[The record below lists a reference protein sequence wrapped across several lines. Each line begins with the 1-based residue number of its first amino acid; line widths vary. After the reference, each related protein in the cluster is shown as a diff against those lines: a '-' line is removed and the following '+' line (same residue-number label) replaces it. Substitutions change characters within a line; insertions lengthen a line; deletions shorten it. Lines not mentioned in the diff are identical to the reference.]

1 MSFQRFF
8 ISLIATLAFCTSV
21 FAQKGPSLREALQQS
36 ERVPVLVRFDLSQE
50 AEGDLYDSLAG
61 GVERRL
67 ALQEAIMARALGVP
81 ISELSAPAGQGSRLR
96 RAYRSVPM
104 VSMYLTGDEIDAL
117 VADPAVV
124 DVYLDRLDP
133 PLSDGTIPLIG
144 ADSLH
149 LGGLTGAGSTV
160 AILDTGVDHEHP
172 MFDGRIVES
181 ACFSSNVD
189 GMATSFCPGGAETD
203 TTTADAGDDCPYT
216 GDTETAVAGCGHGT
230 HVAGIAAGSSF
241 PDPDTGAIL
250 IGVAP
255 GAGIAAVQVFSRFT
269 ENICGGFGLPS
280 PCTLSYT
287 SDQIAALD
295 WLYTNREALN
305 LVSANMSLGGGS
317 SVDFCNDDARFTVID
332 NLRAA
337 GVATVIAS
345 GNGGSN
351 NAVSAPG
358 CIEPAITVGA
368 VDDDDVVAG
377 FSNSATMIDMLAP
390 GVSVNSAEPTVDD
403 MLPGRARSISG
414 TSMATPHVAGA
425 FALLKAANPTATLE
439 EIEMALESTGVPVT
453 ESPSGLV
460 RPRIQVDSAHS
471 ALDTT
476 APALTAFARNTPVSE
491 VTDADILVFD
501 ISFSETVADVSSDDF
516 TITGTTA
523 AGDLAG
529 SGSDYTL
536 TLSGGDLPDVT
547 NIVGLD
553 LAPGQNITDLA
564 GNALGPDEPATDQTY
579 DVRNAA
585 PVDGEVNGLVGAG
598 LVLRNNGMDDLTIV
612 SNGPFAF
619 PTPIAIG
626 NDYSVS
632 VADQPTGPSQTCT
645 VSNGSGTIT
654 LEGVTDVGVVCETD
668 RFTVGGSV
676 TGLAG
681 SGLILRNNG
690 GDQLTVT
697 DNGSF
702 AFETALIDS
711 TDYNVTVGT
720 QPGNPT
726 QLCSVDFGVG
736 TISGGNVTDILVQ
749 CVDGYTVGGAVA
761 GLELPGMVLELTGG
775 SMLLIDQDI
784 HFVFPTILPDG
795 AAYNVS
801 VLKTPNDHDCTII
814 GASGTIAGSD
824 VENIDVA
831 CSTDIEFADGF
842 ELLLPNPVVID

>member
-21 FAQKGPSLREALQQS
+21 FAQNGSSLREALQQS

-50 AEGDLYDSLAG
+50 ADGNLYDPLTG

-67 ALQEAIMARALGVP
+67 ALQEAIIGRALGVP
-81 ISELSAPAGQGSRLR
+81 ISELSAPSGQGSRLR

-104 VSMYLTGDEIDAL
+104 VSMYLTGDEVDAL
-117 VADPAVV
+117 VADPAVS

-189 GMATSFCPGGAETD
+189 GTSTSFCPEGAETD
-203 TTTADAGDDCPYT
+203 TTTANAGDDCPYT
-216 GDTETAVAGCGHGT
+216 GDAETAVAGCGHGT

-241 PDPDTGAIL
+241 SDPDSGDIL

-269 ENICGGFGLPS
+269 SNTCSAFGLPS

-295 WLYTNREALN
+295 WLYTNRETLD

-332 NLRAA
+332 NLRTA

-351 NAVSAPG
+351 NAVSFPS

-377 FSNSATMIDMLAP
+377 FSNSADMIDMLAP
-390 GVSVNSAEPTVDD
+390 GVLVNSAEPTVDD

-425 FALLKAANPTATLE
+425 FALLKAANPMATLE
-439 EIEMALESTGVPVT
+439 EIEIALESTGVPVT
-453 ESPSGLV
+453 ELPSGLV

-476 APALTAFARNTPVSE
+476 PPMLTAFARSTPVSE
-491 VTDADILVFD
+491 VTASDILVFD
-501 ISFSETVADVSSDDF
+501 IIFSETVADVSSDDF

-523 AGDLAG
+523 AGVLAG

-547 NIVGLD
+547 SIVGLD
-553 LAPGQNITDLA
+553 LAPGQDITDLA

-585 PVDGEVNGLVGAG
+585 LVAGEVNGLEGKG

-612 SNGPFAF
+612 SDGPFAF
-619 PTPIAIG
+619 STPIAIG
-626 NDYSVS
+626 NDYSVT
-632 VADQPTGPSQTCT
+632 VANQPAGLSQTCT
-645 VSNGSGTIT
+645 VSSGSGTIT

-681 SGLILRNNG
+681 SGLILRSNG
-690 GDQLTVT
+690 GDELVVS

-702 AFETALIDS
+702 VFGTALVDGS
-711 TDYNVTVGT
+711 DYNVTIGN

-726 QLCSVDFGVG
+726 QFCSVDSGAG
-736 TISGGNVTDILVQ
+736 TISGGDVTDILVQ
-749 CVDGYTVGGAVA
+749 CVDGYTVGGEVA
-761 GLELPGMVLELTGG
+761 GLQLPGTVLELNGG
-775 SMLLIDQDI
+775 TVLLIDQDT
-784 HFVFPTILPDG
+784 HFVFPTIFPDG
-795 AAYNVS
+795 AAYNMS
-801 VLKTPNDHDCTII
+801 VLNTPNDHDCMIN

-824 VENIDVA
+824 VENIDVS

-842 ELLLPNPVVID
+842 ELLFSDPVVID